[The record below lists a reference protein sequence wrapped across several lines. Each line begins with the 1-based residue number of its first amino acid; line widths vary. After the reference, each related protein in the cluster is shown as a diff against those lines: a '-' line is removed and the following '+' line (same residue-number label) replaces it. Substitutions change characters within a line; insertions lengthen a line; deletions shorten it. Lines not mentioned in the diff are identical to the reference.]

1 MMLDTQPAPATE
13 TPLSLRAHRSSRL
26 RDLKRD
32 AAAFAV
38 ILVLA
43 LALCSPVLAGRVPI
57 AADTLNLWAPWSQLP
72 HEPVKNPI
80 LADSSLLYLPWM
92 VFARDALADGEWPLW
107 DPYAFAG
114 FPYAANSQS
123 QLYYPVTWLLWLLPL
138 SGAIQSL
145 AIFNICLAGWGMYV
159 LCRGLAISRAG
170 SLVAGIAFAGSGML
184 QLAIEI
190 PGVASVYGWL
200 PWMLFAT
207 DQALRTRSPSWLAA
221 ATLTCGMQALAGH
234 LQWVLYGFF
243 AVGCW
248 VAWRSVATLTREGW
262 RASLRAALRGAVIL
276 LGAIALAAVHLA
288 PFIELIGQATRTGGH
303 VSSNS
308 WPLAYLLRLVMPE
321 YFGTAVPSVGVPMV
335 FNDLWSIGILP
346 LLLCVIAI
354 LLRARRHVWFW
365 AGLALLAVLVT
376 YGIGPFLY
384 ARWLPGLNSLLP
396 MRIGYLFILAVAV
409 LAGIGYDAW
418 LGLARKHPRNALIL
432 FACIT
437 AGLIAILALA
447 QFAQAATPDAALGS
461 LQANQL
467 WRGWSLS
474 LGAIITLAVPLIFH
488 SRMLARYVWA
498 GVGAP
503 LVAVAM
509 LGVLLVDLLTLVPGY
524 NSFAAPG
531 SLVPAAPSV
540 EWRREQPAL
549 GRLMAVDSPG
559 IAFNPNTQTL
569 YGLDSVS
576 GYDSLHTRRYEEYWG
591 VADTSVLPKGR
602 SNPYSN
608 VFIRPQAFT
617 STVASLLNVRY
628 VASAGELPASAQF
641 RPVFTG
647 EIRIY
652 ENTGALPRAFTI
664 SGGNPLPS
672 DKVLARLGHA
682 DFDPRSE
689 LLLAQEEAPPSPVGR
704 PGSSFQ
710 AASIIAYNRN
720 SVTVEADVQEA
731 SWLVLADPN
740 YPGWRAT
747 VDGQEARIY
756 TAYHLLR
763 AVPLP
768 PGKHT
773 VVFSYLPTGFAISA
787 VISALTLVV
796 LIGTLL
802 VSWVRKRAKHH
813 RD

>member
-1 MMLDTQPAPATE
+1 MMLDTQPASATD
-13 TPLSLRAHRSSRL
+13 TPLSLHAPRSSRL

-38 ILVLA
+38 ILAFA
-43 LALCSPVLAGRVPI
+43 LAVCSPVLAGRVPI

-138 SGAIQSL
+138 SGAIQML

-159 LCRGLAISRAG
+159 LCRGLAVSRVG

-200 PWMLFAT
+200 PWVLFAT
-207 DQALRTRSPSWLAA
+207 DRALRTRSLAWLAA
-221 ATLTCGMQALAGH
+221 ATLTCGMQVLAGH
-234 LQWVLYGFF
+234 LQWVLYSFF

-248 VAWRSVATLTREGW
+248 VAWHRLGTWRREGL
-262 RASLRAALRGAVIL
+262 RTSLRAALRGVVIL
-276 LGAIALAAVHLA
+276 LGAIALAAVHLT
-288 PFIELIGQATRTGGH
+288 PFIELIGQATRTGGR

-308 WPLAYLLRLVMPE
+308 WPLTYLLRLIMPE

-335 FNDLWSIGILP
+335 FNDLWSVGILP
-346 LLLCVIAI
+346 LLLCVVAI
-354 LLRARRHVWFW
+354 LLRPRRDVWFW
-365 AGLALLAVLVT
+365 TGLALLAVLVT

-384 ARWLPGLNSLLP
+384 ARWLPGVNSLLP

-418 LGLARKHPRNALIL
+418 LNLTRKRSRHATIMLACLVGGLVAV
-432 FACIT
+432 
-437 AGLIAILALA
+437 LALA
-447 QFAQAATPDAALGS
+447 QYAQVATPDAALGS

-467 WRGWSLS
+467 WRGWLLS
-474 LGAIITLAVPLIFH
+474 IGALVALALPLFLH
-488 SRMLARYVWA
+488 SQMLARYRWT

-503 LVAVAM
+503 LVAVAL
-509 LGVLLVDLLTLVPGY
+509 LGVLLLDLLTLVPGY
-524 NSFAAPG
+524 NSFAAPANLIP
-531 SLVPAAPSV
+531 SAPSV
-540 EWRREQPAL
+540 EWRREQPAV
-549 GRLMAVDSPG
+549 GRIMAVDSPG
-559 IAFNPNTQTL
+559 ITFNPNTQTL

-591 VADTSVLPKGR
+591 VVDPSVLPKGR

-608 VFIRPQAFT
+608 VFIRPQAYT
-617 STVASLLNVRY
+617 STVAALLNVRY

-652 ENTGALPRAFTI
+652 ENTRALPRAFTI

-689 LLLAQEEAPPSPVGR
+689 LLLAQEEEPPSSANG
-704 PGSSFQ
+704 PGSSFE
-710 AASIIAYNRN
+710 AASIISYNRN
-720 SVTVEADVQEA
+720 SITIEADIQEA

-740 YPGWRAT
+740 YPGWRAM

-773 VVFSYLPTGFAISA
+773 VVFSYVPTGLAISA
-787 VISALTLVV
+787 VLSALTLVV

-802 VSWVRKRAKHH
+802 VSWVRRAK
-813 RD
+813 

>member
-1 MMLDTQPAPATE
+1 MLDTQPASLTDK
-13 TPLSLRAHRSSRL
+13 PLNWRAPRTSRL
-26 RDLKRD
+26 RGLKRD

-38 ILVLA
+38 ILGFA
-43 LALCSPVLAGRVPI
+43 IALCSPVLAGRVPI

-123 QLYYPVTWLLWLLPL
+123 QFYYPVTWLLWLLPL
-138 SGAIQSL
+138 SGAIQAL
-145 AIFNICLAGWGMYV
+145 AIFNICLAGWGMYA

-170 SLVAGIAFAGSGML
+170 SLIAGLAFAGSGML

-207 DQALRTRSPSWLAA
+207 DRALRTGSLAWLAV
-221 ATLTCGMQALAGH
+221 ATLACGMQAVAGH
-234 LQWVLYGFF
+234 LQWVLYSFF

-248 VAWRSVATLTREGW
+248 VAWRSVATWGREGL
-262 RASLRAALRGAVIL
+262 RAGLRAALRGMVIL
-276 LGAIALAAVHLA
+276 LGAAGLAAVHLT
-288 PFIELIGQATRTGGH
+288 PFIELIGQATRTGGR

-308 WPLAYLLRLVMPE
+308 WPLTYLLRLVMPE

-335 FNDLWSIGILP
+335 FNDLWSVGILP
-346 LLLCVIAI
+346 LLLCVLAI
-354 LLRARRHVWFW
+354 LLRPRKDVWFW
-365 AGLALLAVLVT
+365 GGLALLAVLVT
-376 YGIGPFLY
+376 YGVGPFLY

-396 MRIGYLFILAVAV
+396 MRIGYLFILGVAV

-418 LGLARKHPRNALIL
+418 LGLARKRSGRAVIL
-432 FACIT
+432 FACVT
-437 AGLIAILALA
+437 ASLVAVLTLA
-447 QFAQAATPDAALGS
+447 QFAQAATSDATLGG
-461 LQANQL
+461 LQASQL
-467 WRGWSLS
+467 WRGWFLS
-474 LGAIITLAVPLIFH
+474 IGAFLTLALPLLLH
-488 SRMLARYVWA
+488 SRILARSRRV
-498 GVGAP
+498 GPGAP

-509 LGVLLVDLLTLVPGY
+509 LGVLLIDLLTLVPGY
-524 NSFAAPG
+524 NSFVEPTG
-531 SLVPAAPSV
+531 LIPSAPSV
-540 EWRREQPAL
+540 AWRRAEPAL
-549 GRLMAVDSPG
+549 GRMMAVDSPG
-559 IAFNPNTQTL
+559 ITFNPNTQTL
-569 YGLDSVS
+569 YGLDAAS

-591 VADTSVLPKGR
+591 VADPSVLPKGR

-608 VFIRPQAFT
+608 VFIRPQAYT

-628 VASAGELPASAQF
+628 VAVAGELPASAQF

-652 ENTGALPRAFTI
+652 ENTRALPRAFTI
-664 SGGNPLPS
+664 SGGRPLPAGR
-672 DKVLARLGHA
+672 VLERLGEGG
-682 DFDPRSE
+682 FDPRTE
-689 LLLAQEEAPPSPVGR
+689 LLLAQEEAPPSLADGPATR
-704 PGSSFQ
+704 FQ
-710 AASIIAYNRN
+710 AAVMTSYKRN
-720 SVTVEADVQEA
+720 SVTVEADIQEA
-731 SWLVLADPN
+731 AWLVLADPN

-768 PGKHT
+768 PGKHI
-773 VVFSYLPTGFAISA
+773 VVFSYVPTGLAISA
-787 VISALTLVV
+787 ALSGLSLLALV
-796 LIGTLL
+796 GTLL
-802 VSWVRKRAKHH
+802 ISWVRRAKYPKN
-813 RD
+813 

>member
-1 MMLDTQPAPATE
+1 MLVTQPAPATD
-13 TPLSLRAHRSSRL
+13 TPLSLRAPRSSRL
-26 RDLKRD
+26 RDLRGD

-38 ILVLA
+38 ILAFA

-92 VFARDALADGEWPLW
+92 VFARGALADGEWPLW

-138 SGAIQSL
+138 SGAVQTL
-145 AIFNICLAGWGMYV
+145 ALFNVCLAGWGMYV

-170 SLVAGIAFAGSGML
+170 SLVAGLAFAGSGML

-190 PGVASVYGWL
+190 PGVSSVYGWL

-207 DQALRTRSPSWLAA
+207 DRALRTRSLAWLAA
-221 ATLTCGMQALAGH
+221 ATLTCGMQVVAGH
-234 LQWVLYGFF
+234 LQWVLYSFF

-248 VAWRSVATLTREGW
+248 AAWRSVSILRREGL
-262 RASLRAALRGAVIL
+262 RVALRAALRVVVIL
-276 LGAIALAAVHLA
+276 LGAIALAAVHLI
-288 PFIELIGQATRTGGH
+288 PFIELIGQATRTGGR

-308 WPLAYLLRLVMPE
+308 WPLTYLLRLVMPE

-335 FNDLWSIGILP
+335 FNDLWSVGILP

-354 LLRARRHVWFW
+354 FLRARRDIWFW
-365 AGLALLAVLVT
+365 AALALLAVVVT

-396 MRIGYLFILAVAV
+396 MRIGYLFILAAAV
-409 LAGIGYDAW
+409 LAGMGYDAW
-418 LGLARKHPRNALIL
+418 LGLARTRPRHALIL
-432 FACIT
+432 FACLT
-437 AGLIAILALA
+437 AGLMAVLALA
-447 QFAQAATPDAALGS
+447 QFVQAATPDAALS
-461 LQANQL
+461 NVRANQL
-467 WRGWSLS
+467 WRGWFLS
-474 LGAIITLAVPLIFH
+474 IGALVALALPLFLH
-488 SRMLARYVWA
+488 SQMLARYRWA

-503 LVAVAM
+503 LVVVAM

-524 NSFAAPG
+524 NSFAE
-531 SLVPAAPSV
+531 PANLIPSAPSV
-540 EWRREQPAL
+540 AWRREQPAL
-549 GRLMAVDSPG
+549 GRIMAVDSPG
-559 IAFNPNTQTL
+559 ITFNPNTQTL
-569 YGLDSVS
+569 YGLDAVS
-576 GYDSLHTRRYEEYWG
+576 GYDSLHTRHYEEYWG
-591 VADTSVLPKGR
+591 VVDPSVLPKGR

-608 VFIRPQAFT
+608 VFIRPQAYT

-647 EIRIY
+647 EIHIY
-652 ENTGALPRAFTI
+652 ENTLALPRAFTI
-664 SGGNPLPS
+664 SGGHPLPS

-689 LLLAQEEAPPSPVGR
+689 LLLGQEEAPPSSANG

-710 AASIIAYNRN
+710 AASIISYNRN
-720 SVTVEADVQEA
+720 SVTIGVDIQEA

-768 PGKHT
+768 PGKHM
-773 VVFSYLPTGFAISA
+773 VVFSYLPTGFIISA
-787 VISALTLVV
+787 SISVATLLV
-796 LIGTLL
+796 LVGTLL
-802 VSWVRKRAKHH
+802 INWVRRRAK
-813 RD
+813 

>member
-1 MMLDTQPAPATE
+1 MMPNTPPASATDTLLSRRAP
-13 TPLSLRAHRSSRL
+13 RSSRL

-38 ILVLA
+38 IMTFA

-57 AADTLNLWAPWSQLP
+57 AADTLNLWAPWNQLP

-138 SGAIQSL
+138 GGAIQAL
-145 AIFNICLAGWGMYV
+145 AVFNICLAGWGMYV
-159 LCRGLAISRAG
+159 LCRGLAVSRTG
-170 SLVAGIAFAGSGML
+170 SLVAGLAFAGSGML

-207 DQALRTRSPSWLAA
+207 DRALRTRSPAWLAV
-221 ATLTCGMQALAGH
+221 ATLICGMQVVAGH
-234 LQWVLYGFF
+234 LQWVLYSFF

-248 VAWRSVATLTREGW
+248 VAWRSVASW
-262 RASLRAALRGAVIL
+262 RRAGLCSVLGAALRGL
-276 LGAIALAAVHLA
+276 LIITGAMALAAIHLI
-288 PFIELIGQATRTGGH
+288 PFIELISQATRTGGR

-308 WPLAYLLRLVMPE
+308 WPMTYLLRLVMPE

-335 FNDLWSIGILP
+335 FNDLWSVGILP
-346 LLLCVIAI
+346 LLLGVVAI
-354 LLRARRHVWFW
+354 LLRPRRDAGFW
-365 AGLALLAVLVT
+365 GGLALLAVLVT
-376 YGIGPFLY
+376 YGVGPFLY

-396 MRIGYLFILAVAV
+396 MRIGYLFILAIAV
-409 LAGIGYDAW
+409 LAGMGYDAW
-418 LGLARKHPRNALIL
+418 LDLARKRPRHTLIL
-432 FACIT
+432 FACL
-437 AGLIAILALA
+437 AASLIAILALA

-461 LQANQL
+461 LQASQL
-467 WRGWSLS
+467 WRGWLLS
-474 LGAIITLAVPLIFH
+474 IGALAALALPLFLH
-488 SRMLARYVWA
+488 SRVLARYRWA
-498 GVGAP
+498 RLSAP
-503 LVAVAM
+503 LVALATA
-509 LGVLLVDLLTLVPGY
+509 GVLLIDLLTLVPGY
-524 NSFAAPG
+524 NSF
-531 SLVPAAPSV
+531 VEPANLIPSAPSI
-540 EWRREQPAL
+540 EWRRELPVL
-549 GRLMAVDSPG
+549 GRMMAVDSPG
-559 IAFNPNTQTL
+559 ISFNPNTQTL

-576 GYDSLHTRRYEEYWG
+576 GYDSLHSRRYEEYWG
-591 VADTSVLPKGR
+591 VADPGVLPKGR

-608 VFIRPQAFT
+608 VFIRPQAYT

-628 VASAGELPASAQF
+628 VAAAGELPASTQF

-652 ENTGALPRAFTI
+652 ETTQALPRAFTI
-664 SGGNPLPS
+664 SGGRPLPS
-672 DKVLARLGHA
+672 DRVIARLGEG
-682 DFDPRSE
+682 DFDPRNE
-689 LLLAQEEAPPSPVGR
+689 LLLAQEEGPPSLANGPAVR
-704 PGSSFQ
+704 FQ
-710 AASIIAYNRN
+710 SATIISYKRN
-720 SVTVEADVQEA
+720 SVTIEVDNQEA
-731 SWLVLADPN
+731 TWLVLADPN
-740 YPGWRAT
+740 YPGWLAT
-747 VDGQEARIY
+747 VDGQEAETY

-768 PGKHT
+768 PGKHV

-787 VISALTLVV
+787 TISGAALLALVC
-796 LIGTLL
+796 LLL
-802 VSWVRKRAKHH
+802 VSWVRGRSVHPMG
-813 RD
+813 

>member
-1 MMLDTQPAPATE
+1 MMLDTQPASATD
-13 TPLSLRAHRSSRL
+13 TPLSLRALRSSRL
-26 RDLKRD
+26 RDLRRD

-38 ILVLA
+38 ILAFA

-57 AADTLNLWAPWSQLP
+57 ASDTLNLWAPWSQLP

-123 QLYYPVTWLLWLLPL
+123 QLYYPLTWLLWLLPL
-138 SGAIQSL
+138 SGAIQVL
-145 AIFNICLAGWGMYV
+145 AVFNICLAGWGMYV

-170 SLVAGIAFAGSGML
+170 SLVAGLAFAGSGML

-207 DQALRTRSPSWLAA
+207 DRALRTRSPAWLAA
-221 ATLTCGMQALAGH
+221 ATLTCGMQVLAGH
-234 LQWVLYGFF
+234 LQWVLYSFF
-243 AVGCW
+243 TVGCW
-248 VAWRSVATLTREGW
+248 VAWRSVAIWRQEGLP
-262 RASLRAALRGAVIL
+262 AALRAALRGTVIL
-276 LGAIALAAVHLA
+276 LGAVALAAIHLA
-288 PFIELIGQATRTGGH
+288 PFVELISQATRTGGR

-308 WPLAYLLRLVMPE
+308 WPLTYLLRLILPE

-335 FNDLWSIGILP
+335 FNDLWSVGILP
-346 LLLCVIAI
+346 LLLSVVAI
-354 LLRARRHVWFW
+354 LLRTRRDFWFW
-365 AGLALLAVLVT
+365 GGLALLAVLVT

-409 LAGIGYDAW
+409 LAGMGYDAW
-418 LGLARKHPRNALIL
+418 LTLTRKRPRHAFILIAFLAAS
-432 FACIT
+432 
-437 AGLIAILALA
+437 LIAILALA
-447 QFAQAATPDAALGS
+447 QFAQTGTLDAELSSVRAD
-461 LQANQL
+461 QL
-467 WRGWSLS
+467 WRGWPLS
-474 LGAIITLAVPLIFH
+474 IGVLVTLALPLFLH
-488 SRMLARYVWA
+488 SQVLARYRWV

-503 LVAVAM
+503 LIAVAM
-509 LGVLLVDLLTLVPGY
+509 LGVLLVDQLTLVPGY
-524 NSFAAPG
+524 NSFTE
-531 SLVPAAPSV
+531 PANLIPSAPSV
-540 EWRREQPAL
+540 EWRREHPAL
-549 GRLMAVDSPG
+549 GRIMAVDSPG
-559 IAFNPNTQTL
+559 ITFNPNTQTL

-591 VADTSVLPKGR
+591 VVDPSVLPKGL

-608 VFIRPQAFT
+608 VFIRPQVYT
-617 STVASLLNVRY
+617 STLASLLNVRY
-628 VASAGELPASAQF
+628 VATAGELPASAQF
-641 RPVFTG
+641 RPVFSG

-652 ENTGALPRAFTI
+652 ENARALPRAFTI

-672 DKVLARLGHA
+672 DKVLARLGED

-689 LLLAQEEAPPSPVGR
+689 VLLAQEEAPPSSANG

-710 AASIIAYNRN
+710 AASIIAYKRN
-720 SVTVEADVQEA
+720 SVTIETDVQEA

-747 VDGQEARIY
+747 VDGQEARTY

-763 AVPLP
+763 AVPLA
-768 PGKHT
+768 PGKHK
-773 VVFSYLPTGFAISA
+773 VVFSYLPTGFSIAAAISTA
-787 VISALTLVV
+787 TFLA

-802 VSWVRKRAKHH
+802 ICWVRRAKYP
-813 RD
+813 RN